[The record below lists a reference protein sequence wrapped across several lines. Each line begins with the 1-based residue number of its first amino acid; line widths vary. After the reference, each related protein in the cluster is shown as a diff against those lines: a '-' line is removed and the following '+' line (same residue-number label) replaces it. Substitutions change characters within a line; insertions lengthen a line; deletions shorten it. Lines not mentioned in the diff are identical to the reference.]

1 MGLLDNLTSAL
12 SSQPGQSGGANPTS
26 AVISEVLTLI
36 ENRQGGLGGLLQSF
50 QQNGL
55 GHLVQS
61 WIGTGQNLPVSAAQI
76 QSTLGAECT
85 AKIAQAT
92 GLPQAEVES
101 HLATLLPQLID
112 HMTPNGQVPQGG
124 DLRGILTG
132 VAQRFL
138 HN

>member
-1 MGLLDNLTSAL
+1 MGLLDTLTNAL
-12 SSQPGQSGGANPTS
+12 GSQPGQGGGANPTA
-26 AVISEVLTLI
+26 AVISEALTLI
-36 ENRQGGLGGLLQSF
+36 ENRQGGLQGLLQSF

-76 QSTLGAECT
+76 QSTLGAQCT

-124 DLRGILTG
+124 DVRGILAG

>member
-12 SSQPGQSGGANPTS
+12 SSQPSQGGGANPTS